1 MARHR
6 FHGDPRRFD
15 VLAAFVN
22 DRWGTG
28 VHYIADVAGGQGM
41 LSRILRKKYNYD
53 SEVVDPRGYVLKGV
67 PNRAEEFA
75 AGTAD
80 YYDLIIGLHA
90 DEASRAVAEAGLT
103 RKSVLVPC
111 CNFWS
116 REKLG
121 QDELV
126 AAIEGYYSDNG
137 VAYERVIF
145 PFKGLKNIGIITEP

>member
-1 MARHR
+1 M
-6 FHGDPRRFD
+6 
-15 VLAAFVN
+15 
-22 DRWGTG
+22 
-28 VHYIADVAGGQGM
+28 
-41 LSRILRKKYNYD
+41 
-53 SEVVDPRGYVLKGV
+53 DPRGYVLKRV

-80 YYDLIIGLHA
+80 YYDLIIGLRA

-116 REKLG
+116 RKKLG

-137 VAYERVIF
+137 VTYERVIF
-145 PFKGLKNIGIITEP
+145 PFKGPKNIGVITEP

>member
-67 PNRAEEFA
+67 PNRAEEFCRGDGGLLRPYHRA
-75 AGTAD
+75 A
-80 YYDLIIGLHA
+80 
-90 DEASRAVAEAGLT
+90 R
-103 RKSVLVPC
+103 R
-111 CNFWS
+111 
-116 REKLG
+116 
-121 QDELV
+121 
-126 AAIEGYYSDNG
+126 
-137 VAYERVIF
+137 
-145 PFKGLKNIGIITEP
+145 

>member
-1 MARHR
+1 MYARPSSTTAGELACTISR
-6 FHGDPRRFD
+6 RGGRAGDAEPH
-15 VLAAFVN
+15 LA
-22 DRWGTG
+22 
-28 VHYIADVAGGQGM
+28 QE
-41 LSRILRKKYNYD
+41 YNYD

-145 PFKGLKNIGIITEP
+145 PFKGPKNIGIITEP